1 MPEAPTPLGESMTP
15 SAADL
20 VAALLGPDESALF
33 PGEEPATA
41 KRHWPSF
48 LAQTELSTKA
58 APVVGERAA
67 ATLRSLEAANRRPG
81 SAAAAARGMRADR
94 ATAAAAMAAAGR
106 PRTAAARRG
115 VR

>member
-58 APVVGERAA
+58 APAVGERAA
-67 ATLRSLEAANRRPG
+67 ATLRSLEARID
-81 SAAAAARGMRADR
+81 AAASRAR
-94 ATAAAAMAAAGR
+94 
-106 PRTAAARRG
+106 
-115 VR
+115 VRLEMSSR